1 MNEMIPE
8 ITQKREFLLIGIA
21 GLEFKFQS
29 LYSLA
34 MKSSENS
41 FIPLSLSVI
50 FWKLKSKMKWYP
62 IFIHMFTTYSF
73 CIGTYL

>member
-1 MNEMIPE
+1 MDGMVPE
-8 ITQKREFLLIGIA
+8 ITQKREFLLTGIA
-21 GLEFKFQS
+21 RPEFKPQS

-34 MKSSENS
+34 MKSSENF

-73 CIGTYL
+73 FIGACL